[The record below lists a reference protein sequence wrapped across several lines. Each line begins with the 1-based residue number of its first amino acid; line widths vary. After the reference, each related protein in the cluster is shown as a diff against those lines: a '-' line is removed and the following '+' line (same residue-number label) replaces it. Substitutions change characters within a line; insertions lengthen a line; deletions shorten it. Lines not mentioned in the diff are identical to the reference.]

1 MIRVGITGGIGSGKT
16 WVCRVLAQ
24 LGVPVYNADEAARNL
39 METDGA
45 IRQNL
50 TGLLGDG
57 IYDGR
62 SLNRSLISRLIFGNE
77 ELLKAV
83 NGIVHPRVALHFE
96 DWCRQ
101 QAGQHYVVE
110 ESAILFESGIW
121 QRFDV
126 IVLITAPEAVR
137 FSRAMQRPGMTME
150 KIRAVVKN
158 QLPESEKI
166 VRSHVVI
173 HNDGKALIL
182 PDILRLHDSLAHQEL
197 SFISK

>member
-16 WVCRVLAQ
+16 LVCKVLEQ
-24 LGVPVYNADEAARNL
+24 LGVPVYNADTAARNI
-39 METDGA
+39 MESDEE
-45 IRQNL
+45 IRHDL
-50 TGLLGDG
+50 TRLLGNG
-57 IYDGR
+57 IYTGM
-62 SLNRSLISRLIFGNE
+62 SLNRTLVSSLIFGNE
-77 ELLKAV
+77 ELLKAL

-96 DWCRQ
+96 AWCNQ
-101 QAGQHYVVE
+101 QSGAPYVAE

-121 QRFDV
+121 QRFDKILLV
-126 IVLITAPEAVR
+126 TATEEVR
-137 FSRAMQRPGMTME
+137 FSRALQRPGMTME

-182 PDILRLHDSLAHQEL
+182 PDILRLHDSMINQNL
-197 SFISK
+197 SFTSK